1 MHAGLCDLPQLA
13 TPGMCTLQGES
24 FGFLERRCNPM
35 TRRERT
41 PERLKDGGDVAA
53 AWILVAA
60 LLLMLATLSA
70 FELSL
75 PDMFSRLLGR
85 E

>member
-1 MHAGLCDLPQLA
+1 
-13 TPGMCTLQGES
+13 
-24 FGFLERRCNPM
+24 M